1 MRLSPSNPKVSLLLA
16 IALFLVAS
24 NASPQQ
30 NELKPNG
37 LVGENHSLSLDSVRL
52 DKFSTSGAASYV
64 LEAIALKQNS
74 YTGISD
80 IDSPIIKF
88 EDLEGT
94 SWQVKARKGRL
105 YKPQIG
111 AVLSDE
117 VLHLSGKVLIIR
129 SSLSNQKLQIS
140 SEHFFLFPS
149 KNYGETMSPVT
160 VTSLTTTTKA
170 ANLTVDLQLGEIKL
184 ESNSAQTV
192 ETKILYAQAE
202 K

>member
-1 MRLSPSNPKVSLLLA
+1 MRLSPSNQKVPLLLA

-37 LVGENHSLSLDSVRL
+37 PVGENHSLSLDSVRL
-52 DKFSTSGAASYV
+52 DKFSSSGAASYV

-80 IDSPIIKF
+80 IDSPIIQF

-111 AVLSDE
+111 VVLSDE

-184 ESNSAQTV
+184 ESNSTQTV